1 MAASPDSP
9 YELAIIS
16 VMAGKGEEAKLRRLA
31 SPGDDDK

>member
-1 MAASPDSP
+1 MAASPDSA

-16 VMAGKGEEAKLRRLA
+16 VMA